1 MSATRIVEVSVGQK
15 FKNWWNQMTRQDKN
29 VTSSSSTIKIVADAR
44 YLPNSNGFTVPVS
57 NSVNHSVSDQPP
69 VSVLNSPELSASR
82 KAIDLSKVHREIYQ
96 APEFEGPLEAE
107 YTFCASKQ
115 VDVDDLSENDPDALV
130 LYCYV
135 QTSANDVVF
144 LWMKDGQE
152 ILPRKR
158 IEIFSQRT
166 STQLR
171 INYPQLSDAGSYKCE
186 AANPEGRCET
196 ITKVII
202 EPSTTEMPSESS
214 DAQSPDHPREPIRV
228 NARSPIPA
236 VNDARRSRRRR
247 RRKLNMTDC
256 DSSGFVH
263 TDDIT
268 EGANLHQVNEQ
279 KSTNKIT
286 LSDEDLELEDVKA
299 LPECDQPSPQNTIGA
314 SSNVL
319 VSRNLTKHKRYSVQD
334 TGSSSE
340 LLMKPTCS
348 VDLPEITLRSRTLKI
363 FHQKCKSPIVVTD
376 ARGNRLSTRPCS
388 LIGNNSLDRRPTSNY
403 SVRSLPMRQRHS
415 LGSQNSPQRHTVKEI
430 VATFEKLQS
439 EQSLNSLTQTPTT
452 SPQSTS
458 FHGSR
463 TDAQNGYFVRRNS
476 VNVTT
481 TQRSLTGSGGLKS
494 AKYKLNGINSQKT
507 MHDSLIFLY
516 PNDEFTDE
524 EGSCS
529 TNPTIRRSLLTP
541 TSFSSSSQFN
551 ESQKLLNE
559 KRSNTNIWE
568 KNTTMGKFIQIQYCL
583 SLDIYEKHSSSL
595 VINHNTR
602 MTILALE
609 QTKDMQPND
618 AYRKS
623 MISLTTKTITRT
635 TSQPR
640 AQWVQSLVAFFN
652 RQTQP
657 NSDQQPAVEQSKIP
671 PSKTIQ
677 IVAKRVNLVDRTEP
691 TSDNKNRNSSDTSTP
706 VKEITIDSIRSNP
719 SSSGCNKDGDQP
731 VTTDEQPMVD
741 MLRTDQLKN
750 SMQSEVT
757 SDEPSKNVT
766 PCSSPATQRSM
777 SKAVQVD
784 ALIIWSPPILVAQQT
799 TEVSCPENLN
809 SRSQS
814 PKRDVQKS
822 VKRDSENLR
831 IVNQNCTGEQFGRNS
846 NSASFNLNRTSTKQ
860 LGVHEKT
867 LLDKPSHQR
876 MRYHQ
881 SQPADYVIQV
891 SSDKAPVKSRPEWIN
906 KVAAFFTRS
915 SGSSYNKPSY
925 ARRLSAPAFTQT
937 LEITEPINMADNAEI
952 SVVKNVVENVVEQV
966 SQQQEDKSLLQNSVA
981 LNDTIDMVAEAWNN
995 HPSGSLSYLET
1006 QQATGSEICSRWT
1019 EKEFVE
1025 LKANDVTKTYSP
1037 LVLSENKKP
1046 NEISCEV
1053 PITDCLKTE
1062 DTSKQNASKHGISCI
1077 SASPKTESS
1086 RSGGSPKYGASQRNS
1101 VPTVTKSSPDPHVC
1115 SVRPTKTESEQEL
1128 PIRRRPTF
1136 DANLLITSEKQTSK
1150 LEKLEQKAD
1159 ENVKNMNHT
1168 DLNLSK
1174 SNNSLSTSKHLEA
1187 ASKLTESSELKN
1199 QGGTSFRDSLKNLPS
1214 ILLATEP
1221 DEDEDCVIEYPLKIR
1236 TLHNV
1241 DPQKHYCTVAN
1252 LGRGHFGNVST
1263 CICRKTGQLY
1273 ASKKFRIIR
1282 LTRHNGEIMEVAVL
1296 RAVGKHPQI
1305 AQMIAA
1311 YEYNRFCTIITELVP
1326 GGALF
1331 ERISEEGT
1339 LDECIAAK
1347 IIRQLLKGL
1356 KHLKNCRVLHCDLKP
1371 ENLMLCKP
1379 RGYALKIIDFGLA
1392 CFYDKSLPPRKPA
1405 GTLTYLAPETQNFDP
1420 QSYATDL
1427 WSVAVIAY
1435 EILSGITPFEVP
1447 ANGDPERKLSSR
1459 EISLNI
1465 TKVTYSL
1472 DEDGIADASPEAK
1485 DFIKRILVRN
1495 PNDRPTVEECL
1506 EHTWITMPD
1515 VIRPNVSRT
1524 LSLYRHS
1531 SQRRPG
1537 KPAIRTPLRARSL
1550 KKSSEDNS
1558 MRFSWTKRHD

>member
-1 MSATRIVEVSVGQK
+1 MSVARVVEVSVGQK
-15 FKNWWNQMTRQDKN
+15 FKIWWNQMTRQDNN
-29 VTSSSSTIKIVADAR
+29 VTSSPTTKTVANAR
-44 YLPNSNGFTVPVS
+44 YLPNNNGFTIPVN
-57 NSVNHSVSDQPP
+57 NSANHSVSDQPP
-69 VSVLNSPELSASR
+69 GSALKSPELSASR
-82 KAIDLSKVHREIYQ
+82 KAIDLSKVQIETYK

-171 INYPQLSDAGSYKCE
+171 INYPQPSDAGWYKCE

-196 ITKVII
+196 VTKVII

-214 DAQSPDHPREPIRV
+214 DAQSPDHPREPTRV

-236 VNDARRSRRRR
+236 VNDTRRSRKRRK
-247 RRKLNMTDC
+247 KLNMTDC
-256 DSSGFVH
+256 DSSGFVD
-263 TDDIT
+263 TDEIT
-268 EGANLHQVNEQ
+268 EGANLHQVSEQ
-279 KSTNKIT
+279 KCTNKII

-314 SSNVL
+314 STNVL
-319 VSRNLTKHKRYSVQD
+319 VARSLAKHKRYSVQD

-340 LLMKPTCS
+340 LLIKPTCS
-348 VDLPEITLRSRTLKI
+348 VDIPEITLRSRTLKI
-363 FHQKCKSPIVVTD
+363 FHQKSKSPIVVTD

-388 LIGNNSLDRRPTSNY
+388 LIGNNSLDRRLTPNY
-403 SVRSLPMRQRHS
+403 LVRSLPMRQRHS

-452 SPQSTS
+452 SLQSTS
-458 FHGSR
+458 FYGIR

-476 VNVTT
+476 LNVTT
-481 TQRSLTGSGGLKS
+481 TQKSLTGSGVLKS
-494 AKYKLNGINSQKT
+494 AKYKLNGNNSQKT

-516 PNDEFTDE
+516 PNDEFTDG

-541 TSFSSSSQFN
+541 TSFSSSLQFSV
-551 ESQKLLNE
+551 SQKLLNE
-559 KRSNTNIWE
+559 KRSDTNTSE
-568 KNTTMGKFIQIQYCL
+568 KNATT
-583 SLDIYEKHSSSL
+583 D
-595 VINHNTR
+595 NTR
-602 MTILALE
+602 MTILTLE
-609 QTKDMQPND
+609 QTKGMQSND

-623 MISLTTKTITRT
+623 MTSLTTKAVTRT
-635 TSQPR
+635 SSQPR

-657 NSDQQPAVEQSKIP
+657 NSDQQLPVEQSKIP

-677 IVAKRVNLVDRTEP
+677 TITKRANVVGPTEP
-691 TSDNKNRNSSDTSTP
+691 TSDNKSRNSSDANTP
-706 VKEITIDSIRSNP
+706 VKEITIGSIRSNP
-719 SSSGCNKDGDQP
+719 SSSGFNKDGDQS
-731 VTTDEQPMVD
+731 VTIDGQPIVDKPGTDLLE
-741 MLRTDQLKN
+741 N
-750 SMQSEVT
+750 SLPVT

-766 PCSSPATQRSM
+766 PCNSPATQRSI

-799 TEVSCPENLN
+799 TELSGPENLN
-809 SRSQS
+809 SRPQS
-814 PKRDVQKS
+814 PKQDMQQSVERDN
-822 VKRDSENLR
+822 ENLR
-831 IVNQNCTGEQFGRNS
+831 IANQNCTGEQFETNS
-846 NSASFNLNRTSTKQ
+846 NSASFNSIRTSTKQ
-860 LGVHEKT
+860 LEGHEKT
-867 LLDKPSHQR
+867 SLDKPSHQT
-876 MRYHQ
+876 MRYYHSQ
-881 SQPADYVIQV
+881 SADYVIQV
-891 SSDKAPVKSRPEWIN
+891 SSDKTPVKSRPEWVN
-906 KVAAFFTRS
+906 RVTAFFTRP
-915 SGSSYNKPSY
+915 SGSSYNKRSY
-925 ARRLSAPAFTQT
+925 IRRLSAPAFTQT
-937 LEITEPINMADNAEI
+937 SEVTKPVNMADNVEVT
-952 SVVKNVVENVVEQV
+952 VVKNIVGNVVEQV
-966 SQQQEDKSLLQNSVA
+966 SQPQEDKSLLRNSSVSK
-981 LNDTIDMVAEAWNN
+981 DTIDIRAGARNN
-995 HPSGSLSYLET
+995 HPRSSLSYLEL
-1006 QQATGSEICSRWT
+1006 QQATGSEICSKRT

-1025 LKANDVTKTYSP
+1025 PKANCVENDLIKNYSSP
-1037 LVLSENKKP
+1037 VLNENQKP
-1046 NEISCEV
+1046 NEISRKV
-1053 PITDCLKTE
+1053 STADCLKAE
-1062 DTSKQNASKHGISCI
+1062 DTCKQNAFKHDISCI
-1077 SASPKTESS
+1077 SVSPKTEPS
-1086 RSGGSPKYGASQRNS
+1086 RLGASPKYGASQRNS
-1101 VPTVTKSSPDPHVC
+1101 VPTVTKSSPDSHAC
-1115 SVRPTKTESEQEL
+1115 SVQPIKTGAEQEL

-1136 DANLLITSEKQTSK
+1136 DANLLITNEKQTSK
-1150 LEKLEQKAD
+1150 LEKIEQKPD
-1159 ENVKNMNHT
+1159 ENVKNMDHI

-1187 ASKLTESSELKN
+1187 TSKLTESSGLKN

-1221 DEDEDCVIEYPLKIR
+1221 DEDEECVIEYPLKIR

-1273 ASKKFRIIR
+1273 ASKKFRIVR

-1472 DEDGIADASPEAK
+1472 DEDGIADASSEAK

-1515 VIRPNVSRT
+1515 MIRPNVSRT

-1531 SQRRPG
+1531 SQRRPR

-1558 MRFSWTKRHD
+1558 KRFSWAKRHD